1 MARVQMRGP
10 LSPPHEAGFLN
21 AYRETEWILLKIEF
35 HSGLFLA
42 PVPSRVA
49 LLFFMLYILLC
60 GPLPWNMTS
69 NSKRTG
75 AGMLSLCLECA

>member
-21 AYRETEWILLKIEF
+21 AYRETEWIVLEF
-35 HSGLFLA
+35 HSGPFLA

-49 LLFFMLYILLC
+49 VLFFTLYILLS